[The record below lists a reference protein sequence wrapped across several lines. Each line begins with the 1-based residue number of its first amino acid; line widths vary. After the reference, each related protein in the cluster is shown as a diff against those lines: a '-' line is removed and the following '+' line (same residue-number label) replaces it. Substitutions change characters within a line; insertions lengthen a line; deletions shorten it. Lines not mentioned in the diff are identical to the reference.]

1 MINIVIITYLHDTKI
16 YHLFNNGTTGEKID
30 LRTLPAQRLVI
41 FKKKKEK
48 GRDKKRPGFR
58 PGDGLTSFFLFG
70 QAPAPSASPFS

>member
-41 FKKKKEK
+41 FNSRKSVP
-48 GRDKKRPGFR
+48 GRTNAITHNER
-58 PGDGLTSFFLFG
+58 L
-70 QAPAPSASPFS
+70 